1 MSRAETIHFFSEG
14 IRCEGDLYRPPS
26 LAEGSSYPAL
36 VIGHGFSVAR
46 TSLVEEGRQFA
57 EAGYVTLAIDYRHF
71 GGSDGVPRHRL
82 YPMNEVEDFRSAI
95 DWLENQPGVDRE
107 RIGAWGT
114 SFGGGIATYVAG
126 HDLRVRACVA
136 QAPVLDGEHWIHS
149 LNREADYLAVRRY
162 LIEARRKR
170 ASKAGAPGVGAE
182 EPRVP
187 VGGSTADGFVPM
199 PADPVMIEDV
209 MTWQARTGEQLMH
222 SAPDITVQSFER
234 VLEFDA
240 VRAAGKIAP
249 RAYCIV
255 QLTGRDVYHP
265 QQSIQEAFRT
275 AGEPKRMVSIPID
288 QLDCYK
294 PDGRAKT
301 LRAAIAFFDQYL
313 K

>member
-14 IRCEGDLYRPPS
+14 IRCEADLYRPS
-26 LAEGSSYPAL
+26 SFAEGSSYPAL

-46 TSLVEEGRQFA
+46 TSLVEEGKRFA
-57 EAGYVTLAIDYRHF
+57 EAGYVTLAIDYRYF

-107 RIGAWGT
+107 RIGVWGT

-162 LIEARRKR
+162 LIDARRKR
-170 ASKAGAPGVGAE
+170 APNGVGAE

-199 PADPVMIEDV
+199 PADPLMIEDV
-209 MTWQARTGEQLMH
+209 TTWQAQTGERLMH
-222 SAPDITVQSFER
+222 SAPDITVRSFER

-240 VRAAGKIAP
+240 VRAAGTIAP

-265 QQSIQEAFRT
+265 QQSIQEAFRV
-275 AGEPKRMVSIPID
+275 AGEPKRMASIPID

-294 PDGRAKT
+294 PEGRAKT
-301 LRAAIAFFDQYL
+301 LHAAIDFFDQYL

>member
-14 IRCEGDLYRPPS
+14 VRCEADLYRPFPF
-26 LAEGSSYPAL
+26 AEGSSYPAL

-46 TSLVEEGRQFA
+46 TSLVEEGKQLA
-57 EAGYVTLAIDYRHF
+57 QAGYLTLAIDYRHF
-71 GGSDGVPRHRL
+71 GGSGGVPRHRL

-107 RIGAWGT
+107 RIGVWGT

-149 LNREADYLAVRRY
+149 LNREADYLALRRY

-170 ASKAGAPGVGAE
+170 ASDGVGTE

-199 PADPVMIEDV
+199 PADPVMVEDV
-209 MTWQARTGEQLMH
+209 MSWQAQTGERLMH

-265 QQSIQEAFRT
+265 QQSIQEAFRA
-275 AGEPKRMVSIPID
+275 AGEPKHMASIPID

-294 PDGRAKT
+294 PEGRAKT
-301 LRAAIAFFDQYL
+301 MRAAIDFFDRYL

>member
-1 MSRAETIHFFSEG
+1 MSRVETIHFFSEG
-14 IRCEGDLYRPPS
+14 IRCEADLYKPS
-26 LAEGSSYPAL
+26 PFVEGSSYPAL

-46 TSLVEEGRQFA
+46 TGLVEEGKQFA

-107 RIGAWGT
+107 RIGVWGT

-170 ASKAGAPGVGAE
+170 ASNGVGAE

-209 MTWQARTGEQLMH
+209 MTWQAQTGERLMH
-222 SAPDITVQSFER
+222 SAPDMTVQSFER

-265 QQSIQEAFRT
+265 QQSIQEGFRM
-275 AGEPKRMVSIPID
+275 AGEPKHMASIPID

-294 PDGRAKT
+294 PAGRAMT
-301 LRAAIAFFDQYL
+301 MRAAIDFFDQYL

>member
-1 MSRAETIHFFSEG
+1 MSRPETIHFFSDG
-14 IRCEGDLYRPPS
+14 VRCEADLYRPSPF
-26 LAEGSSYPAL
+26 AEGSSYPAL
-36 VIGHGFSVAR
+36 VIGHGFTVAR
-46 TSLVEEGRQFA
+46 TSLVEEGKQLA

-107 RIGAWGT
+107 RIGVWGT

-149 LNREADYLAVRRY
+149 LNREGDYLAVRQY

-170 ASKAGAPGVGAE
+170 ASNGGGAE

-187 VGGSTADGFVPM
+187 VGGSTADGFIPM
-199 PADPVMIEDV
+199 PADPVMVEDV
-209 MTWQARTGEQLMH
+209 MTWQAQTGERLMH
-222 SAPDITVQSFER
+222 SAPDVTVQSFER

-265 QQSIQEAFRT
+265 QQSIQEAFRM
-275 AGEPKRMVSIPID
+275 AGEPKHMTSIPID

-294 PDGRAKT
+294 PEGRAKT
-301 LRAAIAFFDQYL
+301 MGAAIGFFDQYL